1 MTHRIRAFG
10 LLLFVLVIL
19 QSCYSFSATTLPA
32 HIKRIRIGEV
42 ENLTTNPTLGI
53 RIRDAVMETLRRNA
67 SAVRIVNG
75 NDSADAEIL
84 VTLASYANE
93 VGTYSSTAQVETN
106 KSVLVTKVL
115 FTDIVYKK
123 TIYENRA
130 IRSEGI
136 YSLQLNESEELH
148 GQQRAIENLQE
159 LIINNALSQW

>member
-1 MTHRIRAFG
+1 MTHRIRIFG
-10 LLLFVLVIL
+10 LLLFVIVIL

-32 HIKRIRIGEV
+32 HIKRIRIGDV
-42 ENLTTNPTLGI
+42 ENLTTNPTLGV
-53 RIRDAVMETLRRNA
+53 RIRDAVVETLRRNA

-115 FTDIVYKK
+115 FTDLVYKK
-123 TIYENRA
+123 TIYENRS

-159 LIINNALSQW
+159 IIINNALSQW